1 MFPLFIYQDKL
12 LELGYTFSS
21 LVYYDKPKPAI
32 VAKIQPIETS
42 RKKSEKTTH
51 EQTEQENNKEKTDT
65 IPIKT
70 KLLKQVQDDLLK
82 LATNEDIDLNEYPGL
97 NYIQTLPLSNTDTI
111 HIKLEDFDNFD
122 QDMID
127 IFNPNPDEQQEPPDI
142 NNYRGLK
149 KL

>member
-1 MFPLFIYQDKL
+1 M
-12 LELGYTFSS
+12 
-21 LVYYDKPKPAI
+21 
-32 VAKIQPIETS
+32 AKIQPIETS